1 MQYNSPMEELT
12 FRTEKRKKTLQ
23 YLMFLPRQLRG
34 LALFAIISNLI
45 NIILTAV
52 SFPFLQEVIP
62 LFYSLANDQQLIS
75 KIFIFILPFFATI
88 VNLTHLSIARLA
100 RDSNLTILR
109 IFIIA
114 TLVIQ
119 LLTLGVLIRTITI
132 IS

>member
-75 KIFIFILPFFATI
+75 KIFIFILPFFCD
-88 VNLTHLSIARLA
+88 NRKSYPSKYCSSSSR
-100 RDSNLTILR
+100 
-109 IFIIA
+109 
-114 TLVIQ
+114 
-119 LLTLGVLIRTITI
+119 
-132 IS
+132 